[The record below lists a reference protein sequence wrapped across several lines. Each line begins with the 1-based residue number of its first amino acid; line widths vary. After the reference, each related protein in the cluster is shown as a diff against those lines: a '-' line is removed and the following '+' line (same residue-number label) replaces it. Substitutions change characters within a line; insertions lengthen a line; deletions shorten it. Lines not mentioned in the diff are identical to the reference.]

1 MAHRIDSKMMDDYR
15 EYMRREEYTEG
26 TIQKYLRDIRSFAA
40 WKTECENGEHTLS
53 AGNVVVDKEA
63 AARWKA
69 YLVEEG
75 YAPVTV
81 NAMLSSLNS
90 FFSVQGWEECKV
102 KFLKIQRRTFRDQD
116 RELTRAEYKKLLEC
130 AGKLDNPR
138 LAILLETICGT
149 GIRVS
154 EVKYITVEAVR
165 KRRADI
171 SLKGKIR
178 TILLPGKLCKK
189 LKDYAK
195 KRKIKSGEIFV
206 TRTGKSLC
214 RRQIWGEMKKL
225 CEKAGVN
232 SSKVFPHNLRHL
244 FARTFY
250 SLNRDIV
257 KLADVLG
264 HSSIETTRIYLIS
277 TGENHARRMERL
289 GLIS

>member
-277 TGENHARRMERL
+277 TGENHARQMERL

>member
-244 FARTFY
+244 FATSY
-250 SLNRDIV
+250 YGICKDIV

-264 HSSIETTRIYLIS
+264 HSSVETTRIYLL
-277 TGENHARRMERL
+277 TAGEEHVKNLEQMSL
-289 GLIS
+289 VI